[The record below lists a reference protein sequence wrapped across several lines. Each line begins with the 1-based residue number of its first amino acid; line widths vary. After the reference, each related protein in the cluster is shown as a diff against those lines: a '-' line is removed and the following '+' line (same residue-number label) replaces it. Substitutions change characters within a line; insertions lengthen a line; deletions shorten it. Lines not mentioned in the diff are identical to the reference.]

1 MDVVDLKGPL
11 QKRLES
17 FMALTAEDNFLLDY
31 ALDKV
36 KTTVRNIANIKDIP
50 TGLSFVIVEK
60 ATAEVLVFKKGTGSL
75 DVESIDLDGL
85 TASIQEGDVK
95 YESSYGKGALT
106 PEQRLDTLINKLL
119 SYGDN
124 EILKFRRLVW

>member
-1 MDVVDLKGPL
+1 MDVVDLKGLL

-17 FMALTAEDNFLLDY
+17 FMTLTAEDNFLLDY

-60 ATAEVLVFKKGTGSL
+60 ATAEFLVFKKGTGTTPAKYRKRKTE
-75 DVESIDLDGL
+75 DDL
-85 TASIQEGDVK
+85 
-95 YESSYGKGALT
+95 
-106 PEQRLDTLINKLL
+106 
-119 SYGDN
+119 
-124 EILKFRRLVW
+124 